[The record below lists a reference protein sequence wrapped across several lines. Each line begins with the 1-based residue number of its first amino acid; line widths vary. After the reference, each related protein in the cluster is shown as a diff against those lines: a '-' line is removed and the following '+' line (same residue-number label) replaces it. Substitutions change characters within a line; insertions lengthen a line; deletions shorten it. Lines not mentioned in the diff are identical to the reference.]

1 MYVSSYTHTLHTVT
15 LGALLHVRSSAVY
28 GANLW
33 ANADRPGQVHCFTT
47 ALPTAPVLVY
57 YFFINSLLLIYYF
70 ANLWATAGRPA
81 QVKSFKI
88 LIE

>member
-47 ALPTAPVLVY
+47 AL
-57 YFFINSLLLIYYF
+57 LLLHYWFTTALLILYY
-70 ANLWATAGRPA
+70 
-81 QVKSFKI
+81 
-88 LIE
+88 